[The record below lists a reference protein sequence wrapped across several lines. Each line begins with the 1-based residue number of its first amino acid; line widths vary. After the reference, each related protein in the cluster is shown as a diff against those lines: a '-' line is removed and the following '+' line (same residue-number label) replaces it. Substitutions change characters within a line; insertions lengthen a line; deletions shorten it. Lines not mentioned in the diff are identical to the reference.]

1 MAERHSAS
9 VDGGGASSSS
19 GSGAGTGV
27 FAGNSRHG
35 AQLQAQQEQVS
46 EMRVLMRKDML
57 LRGAM
62 AMHLQGC
69 MSWRQQAKLRVMMV
83 SEEGARRTHLQQPCV
98 NRWGWLA
105 GVSPWWDI

>member
-1 MAERHSAS
+1 MECQDAS
-9 VDGGGASSSS
+9 GRSNAAASSSTSS
-19 GSGAGTGV
+19 GSAGATRV
-27 FAGNSRHG
+27 FAGTSSHG
-35 AQLQAQQEQVS
+35 ARLQAQQEQVS

-83 SEEGARRTHLQQPCV
+83 SQGEGAHASGLRQCLMPVT
-98 NRWGWLA
+98 GW
-105 GVSPWWDI
+105 SSE